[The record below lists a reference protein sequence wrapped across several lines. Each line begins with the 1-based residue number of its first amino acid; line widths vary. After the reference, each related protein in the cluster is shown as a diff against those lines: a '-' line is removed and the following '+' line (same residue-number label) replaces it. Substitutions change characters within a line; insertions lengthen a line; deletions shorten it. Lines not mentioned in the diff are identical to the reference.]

1 MPVMD
6 CPDLE
11 KLRAR
16 TDFYPRGRPLRCC
29 RPAGPETRPP
39 GRPVKSKI
47 KLPPATE
54 NHEDRRREK
63 PETFLSW
70 LEDERRAQLL
80 TWCLMYRNLHG

>member
-1 MPVMD
+1 MPVID

-16 TDFYPRGRPLRCC
+16 TDIYPRGRPLRCC
-29 RPAGPETRPP
+29 RPAGPETRP
-39 GRPVKSKI
+39 
-47 KLPPATE
+47 ATE
-54 NHEDRRREK
+54 NPRERSREK